1 MKQADVKKAKTWS
14 FVDGAFWTGMV
25 SFGEVLTMLYLAKV
39 VTDNTVL
46 AMFSTLPMAIGAVA
60 QVGFPHIFQKISSR
74 NMLMSSIFVQITGL
88 SVVAFS
94 LSQSELEPV
103 SVFFGMVMYWAGG
116 MMAGPPWQDMMSKLI
131 PVESHNRYF
140 AGRSAL
146 LSIVNLCTN
155 LCVGLFLHERLNQNT
170 VAIFVTFALFFR
182 VLSLGAIWMHP
193 KPLENGD
200 SQKVP
205 EQQSNSQVGP
215 ALASEFALRPRLGS
229 LAGLAVFLFFFRFG
243 ANLSGPF
250 FNPYMLNHLHF
261 SVMSILV
268 LSSIPLVTRIF
279 LMSNWG
285 TILDRAWALEGVAI
299 CGLGISVLPA
309 MWTLSNSFWWIVGLQ
324 VWSGHVW
331 AGFEVL
337 SVLLVQR
344 MFPHVIVRALA
355 VTFAAGTAGSAIGGL
370 VGGQLLEWGLSIPQL
385 FRVSSIVRFSAVL
398 SLLMYLRMQGA
409 FRFRTLR
416 IPESARELLS
426 LQPTKRAA
434 RSLRTTMSWLLLG
447 RQ

>member
-1 MKQADVKKAKTWS
+1 
-14 FVDGAFWTGMV
+14 
-25 SFGEVLTMLYLAKV
+25 
-39 VTDNTVL
+39 
-46 AMFSTLPMAIGAVA
+46 
-60 QVGFPHIFQKISSR
+60 
-74 NMLMSSIFVQITGL
+74 
-88 SVVAFS
+88 
-94 LSQSELEPV
+94 
-103 SVFFGMVMYWAGG
+103 
-116 MMAGPPWQDMMSKLI
+116 
-131 PVESHNRYF
+131 
-140 AGRSAL
+140 
-146 LSIVNLCTN
+146 
-155 LCVGLFLHERLNQNT
+155 
-170 VAIFVTFALFFR
+170 
-182 VLSLGAIWMHP
+182 
-193 KPLENGD
+193 
-200 SQKVP
+200 
-205 EQQSNSQVGP
+205 
-215 ALASEFALRPRLGS
+215 
-229 LAGLAVFLFFFRFG
+229 
-243 ANLSGPF
+243 
-250 FNPYMLNHLHF
+250 
-261 SVMSILV
+261 
-268 LSSIPLVTRIF
+268 
-279 LMSNWG
+279 MSNWG